1 VTAVVAHAS
10 CVGADFDPRRLE
22 QVFARCFAAEFRTR
36 LCGGAR
42 EPLYQPAGEVSQV
55 HLLWYR
61 EDYFASALHEVAHW
75 CIAGEQRRQQLDFG
89 YWYAPDGRS
98 PEQQGAFEAVE
109 YKPQALEWFFSLA
122 CGYRFRL
129 SADNLG
135 MPGGEMPDASE
146 FRGRVCE
153 QARYWQSSGLPAR
166 AGVFYREL
174 CREFANEVGVNDL
187 HFCEEQLL

>member
-1 VTAVVAHAS
+1 
-10 CVGADFDPRRLE
+10 
-22 QVFARCFAAEFRTR
+22 
-36 LCGGAR
+36 
-42 EPLYQPAGEVSQV
+42 V

-153 QARYWQSSGLPAR
+153 QARATGSAAGCLPGPGFSTGSCVGSLPTKSG
-166 AGVFYREL
+166 
-174 CREFANEVGVNDL
+174 
-187 HFCEEQLL
+187 